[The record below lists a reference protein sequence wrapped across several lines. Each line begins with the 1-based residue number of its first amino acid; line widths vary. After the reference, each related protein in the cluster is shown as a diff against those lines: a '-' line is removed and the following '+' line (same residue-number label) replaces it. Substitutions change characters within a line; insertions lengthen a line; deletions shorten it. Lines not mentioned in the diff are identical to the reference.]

1 MSQAIML
8 PDDLYRALA
17 AYAAQRRQT
26 PEEALAALVR
36 SLPAEEHALTSSTNG
51 TASTQ
56 NGSETASTAFDDPWQ
71 GFYGAFES
79 EHPDL
84 AERHDYYIGQEALDP
99 HDDRGDEDTGDEDTH
114 DPQP

>member
-36 SLPAEEHALTSSTNG
+36 SLPAQERPPTSDTNSAEPTENDSEATSTG
-51 TASTQ
+51 F
-56 NGSETASTAFDDPWQ
+56 EDPWQ

-79 EHPDL
+79 DHPDL
-84 AERHDYYIGQEALDP
+84 RERHDYYMGQKSLHP
-99 HDDRGDEDTGDEDTH
+99 HSRR
-114 DPQP
+114 

>member
-1 MSQAIML
+1 MSQAVML

-36 SLPAEEHALTSSTNG
+36 SLSVDEHQSADSTNG
-51 TASTQ
+51 TESTR
-56 NGSETASTAFDDPWQ
+56 NGSEATSTGFDDPWQ

-79 EHPDL
+79 THPDL
-84 AERHDYYIGQEALDP
+84 AERHDYYIGQEALNP
-99 HDDRGDEDTGDEDTH
+99 HDDEGDEDAH
-114 DPQP
+114 APQP

>member
-1 MSQAIML
+1 MAMSQAIML

-17 AYAAQRRQT
+17 AYAAQRKQT

-36 SLPAEEHALTSSTNG
+36 SLPSDEQDATGNMDSAESAR
-51 TASTQ
+51 
-56 NGSETASTAFDDPWQ
+56 NGSESAHASSDDPWQ

-84 AERHDYYIGQEALDP
+84 AERHDYYIGQESL
-99 HDDRGDEDTGDEDTH
+99 
-114 DPQP
+114 

>member
-26 PEEALAALVR
+26 PEEALAALIR
-36 SLPAEEHALTSSTNG
+36 SLPAEECAPTSGTNS
-51 TASTQ
+51 AESTQ
-56 NGSETASTAFDDPWQ
+56 NDSEATSTGFDDPWQ

-84 AERHDYYIGQEALDP
+84 AERHDYYIGQESLNP
-99 HDDRGDEDTGDEDTH
+99 HDDEGDEDTH
-114 DPQP
+114 ASQP

>member
-26 PEEALAALVR
+26 PEEAIAALVR
-36 SLPAEEHALTSSTNG
+36 NLPAEEHPPTSRVNS
-51 TASTQ
+51 AESTQ
-56 NGSETASTAFDDPWQ
+56 NDSEAPSTRFDDPWQ

-79 EHPDL
+79 NHPDL
-84 AERHDYYIGQEALDP
+84 SERHDYYMGQKSLHP
-99 HDDRGDEDTGDEDTH
+99 RS
-114 DPQP
+114 PR

>member
-8 PDDLYRALA
+8 PDDLYQALA

-36 SLPAEEHALTSSTNG
+36 GLPANERPPTDSTNH
-51 TASTQ
+51 TEPVPNA
-56 NGSETASTAFDDPWQ
+56 SETIPAAFDDPWQ

-79 EHPDL
+79 RHPDL
-84 AERHDYYIGQEALDP
+84 AERHDYYIGQEALNP
-99 HDDRGDEDTGDEDTH
+99 HNDEGDEDTH
-114 DPQP
+114 APQP